1 MTSKINDPIAAVPP
15 MTDDGFVEVIIPV
28 EVQEMDRSSEPT
40 EDEHAIMM
48 GAAAAGG
55 CIGCL
60 VGGPFLACLAGVG
73 SAYGTTRQSAGG
85 DCTRS
90 MGKMALSCR
99 GKAIEV
105 NDKHQVVAKT
115 KTAAYA
121 CWEKSKDTNERH
133 KIMERTKGCMASS
146 WEGMKEANRNHRIVD
161 RTFAGIG
168 VVCNYVND
176 KIIGGAA
183 YAGEQ
188 SPDAAVVD
196 QPASEEG
203 ESRTP
208 PLGGERKG
216 SYVAVKTGDS

>member
-1 MTSKINDPIAAVPP
+1 

-161 RTFAGIG
+161 RTFEGIG
-168 VVCNYVND
+168 VACNYVND
-176 KIIGGAA
+176 KVIGGST
-183 YAGEQ
+183 YVGGEQ
-188 SPDAAVVD
+188 SPAAAVVD

-208 PLGGERKG
+208 SLGGERNG
-216 SYVAVKTGDS
+216 SYVAVKTADS